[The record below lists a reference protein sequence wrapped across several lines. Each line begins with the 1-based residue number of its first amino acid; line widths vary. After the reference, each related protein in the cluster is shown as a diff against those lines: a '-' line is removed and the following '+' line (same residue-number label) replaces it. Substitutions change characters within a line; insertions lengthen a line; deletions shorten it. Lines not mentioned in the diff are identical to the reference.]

1 MNNNYF
7 EDVSALLSNWRKIDD
22 DVNLKITWNGK
33 YENQVYSEIR
43 IFNYTEEKK
52 QVLENT
58 ISYISKNFEKIYLN
72 MLNAIF
78 PIVKEWGMKN
88 RKTGKEVLS
97 VDDLNDAKLEKDF
110 IESIQINCADIK
122 NSIIFYSVKKS

>member
-52 QVLENT
+52 ASV
-58 ISYISKNFEKIYLN
+58 
-72 MLNAIF
+72 
-78 PIVKEWGMKN
+78 
-88 RKTGKEVLS
+88 RKYH
-97 VDDLNDAKLEKDF
+97 KLYK
-110 IESIQINCADIK
+110 
-122 NSIIFYSVKKS
+122 